1 MTWTSSWRSTRGV
14 PADGFANSCT
24 SYAEPPKTSFKS
36 WRSIFPVACDFYLG
50 MPSALC
56 ASRTAKIMVSSRD
69 EIFQEGAQGFEPHVK
84 STNTFG
90 PMQLVAGR
98 ETRSSGVRFTSI
110 GSCSQPV
117 WKRGARWDE
126 EQPEDRRNRQV
137 HPDRPVDTWAGT
149 LQKAAALDHR
159 LGPSIHFS
167 SMLRPAFVSARCF
180 AACDRRQR
188 RCSRQA
194 RTTSTVLQE
203 SAQKH

>member
-1 MTWTSSWRSTRGV
+1 
-14 PADGFANSCT
+14 
-24 SYAEPPKTSFKS
+24 
-36 WRSIFPVACDFYLG
+36 

-56 ASRTAKIMVSSRD
+56 ASRTAKVIVFQSRRD
-69 EIFQEGAQGFEPHVK
+69 F
-84 STNTFG
+84 S
-90 PMQLVAGR
+90 GR
-98 ETRSSGVRFTSI
+98 RSRIRAARKEHQYLWAHAACGRKARPDQAASASTSI
-110 GSCSQPV
+110 GSCSQPL

-137 HPDRPVDTWAGT
+137 YPDRHVDTCAGT

-167 SMLRPAFVSARCF
+167 SMLRPAFVSARSF
-180 AACDRRQR
+180 AACDRHQR

-203 SAQKH
+203 PSQNSE